1 VFVFDVKNTNEV
13 LKMQVYDEETTVD
26 DLVGDSKIIL
36 SQLAVIG
43 GLDDWFVIRYKGK
56 KSGEVRLRVK
66 WFPSVKKPQGS
77 NNRSSNPK

>member
-1 VFVFDVKNTNEV
+1 
-13 LKMQVYDEETTVD
+13 MQVYDEEPTVD

-36 SQLAVIG
+36 GQLAVIG

-66 WFPSVKKPQGS
+66 WFPSV
-77 NNRSSNPK
+77 